1 VVDAA
6 TFWDQ
11 VKAALG
17 LDGPRVAE
25 TVAHAIQVLIV
36 ALITIW
42 IAHWVSDRIWRAARA
57 GQTYVEVGAL
67 ISRAAGIGIYSIG
80 VAVILA
86 ILGVS
91 WAAIAAILGAAT
103 FGISLALQDVGR
115 SFVNGVYLLIER
127 PFRIGDRVRIGAAE
141 GRVEEVGVRL
151 TTLRTEAGDR
161 ISVPNTVV
169 FSSVI
174 ENATVGRLE
183 REKYAIEGIERPIAE
198 IAEAVV
204 ATLRG
209 TPYLSRQ
216 QPFVEILASTPDG
229 ANIEVTVEHEL
240 GQHIDDQVIARL
252 RETFP
257 EATVTTKVKAAAS

>member
-1 VVDAA
+1 MVDGA
-6 TFWDQ
+6 TFWEQ
-11 VKAALG
+11 VRSALG
-17 LDGPRVAE
+17 LGEPLVAQ
-25 TVAHAIQVLIV
+25 TFAHAIQVLIV
-36 ALITIW
+36 ALFTIL
-42 IAHWVSDRIWRAARA
+42 IAQWVSDRIWRAARA
-57 GQTYVEVGAL
+57 SQIYVEVGAL
-67 ISRAAGIGIYSIG
+67 ISRAAGIAVYSIG

-91 WAAIAAILGAAT
+91 WTAIAAILGAAT

-151 TTLRTEAGDR
+151 TTLRTDAGDL
-161 ISVPNTVV
+161 IIVPNTVV
-169 FSSVI
+169 FSNVI

-183 REKYAIEGIERPIAE
+183 REKYAVDGIERPIAE

-204 ATLRG
+204 AALKG
-209 TPYLSRQ
+209 SPYLSPQ
-216 QPFVEILASTPDG
+216 QPIVEILAATPEG

-240 GQHIDDQVIARL
+240 GQRIDEQVIARL
-252 RETFP
+252 RDAFP
-257 EATVTTKVKAAAS
+257 EATVTTKAPAAAS